1 MLDLKDLRTFVAVYE
16 LRGFARAA
24 IALHTV
30 QSAVSARIR
39 KLEALLGASL
49 FQRMHRAIEPTE
61 NGERLYRHAKRVLA
75 EVDDLPRVVNLAA
88 EERAA

>member
-16 LRGFARAA
+16 QRGFARAA
-24 IALHTV
+24 RVLHTV

-39 KLEALLGASL
+39 KLEAELGAEL
-49 FQRMHRAIEPTE
+49 FARMHRAIEPTE

-75 EVDDLPRVVNLAA
+75 EVDELPRVVNPAA
-88 EERAA
+88 ERAA